1 MAALEIEFMF
11 PNASVTRE
19 CTYKNDKGDEILV
32 EVFHKYYG
40 GILVIENQDDFNL

>member
-19 CTYKNDKGDEILV
+19 CKYKNV
-32 EVFHKYYG
+32 
-40 GILVIENQDDFNL
+40 